1 MAGRQRELRKTRRRP
16 KRQAAWISYD
26 SGGTLVPCV
35 IWDLSEEGAR
45 LGPARAKTLPDVF
58 NLITSKDGTSRR
70 ACRVVWRKDRHIG
83 VQFLQSD
90 ENDDVYPAPP
100 ARWRR
105 AAPAPACG
113 PLLSDRLA
121 SASNSLALPLQPA
134 RLGCS
139 NKLPGRFAG
148 SGLAF
153 GFLFLLVAATAV
165 FYVAGLEIENGTPWA
180 LQLCDSAK
188 NLCEHPEMSG
198 VPAVL
203 LAVVGF
209 ALRGMEL

>member
-1 MAGRQRELRKTRRRP
+1 
-16 KRQAAWISYD
+16 
-26 SGGTLVPCV
+26 
-35 IWDLSEEGAR
+35 
-45 LGPARAKTLPDVF
+45 
-58 NLITSKDGTSRR
+58 
-70 ACRVVWRKDRHIG
+70 

-105 AAPAPACG
+105 ATPAPACG

-148 SGLAF
+148 FGLAF

-165 FYVAGLEIENGTPWA
+165 FYVAGLG
-180 LQLCDSAK
+180 LVSL
-188 NLCEHPEMSG
+188 SG
-198 VPAVL
+198 AWN
-203 LAVVGF
+203 F
-209 ALRGMEL
+209 KI